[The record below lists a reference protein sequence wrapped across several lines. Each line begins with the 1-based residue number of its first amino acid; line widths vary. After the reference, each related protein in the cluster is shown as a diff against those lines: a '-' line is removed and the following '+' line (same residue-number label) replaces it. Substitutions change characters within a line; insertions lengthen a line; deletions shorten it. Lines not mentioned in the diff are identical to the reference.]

1 MFKESSNGQSR
12 RDSDCAHMANTSLV
26 APDVEIVDKTSSCSS
41 TTKKTADATQ
51 HDQTSPASRRNGTD
65 GLLHIRRSYET
76 RGISESACNLLM
88 ASWRPG
94 TQKQYQVYIQKWS
107 NFCAQRK
114 IIHNQPTVE
123 QALEFFT
130 HLYEQGLTYSA
141 INTARSALSSYIVLE
156 DGTSLG
162 QHRLVSRLLKGIFQS
177 NPPSPRY
184 SETWDVSVVL
194 HYLQGLSPV
203 GTLTLKELTPKLVT
217 LILLVSGQRG
227 QTVHLLNLSNM
238 RVSVD
243 SYTFSFSKWLKQTRP
258 GFPNPTVTLTA
269 FRDSRLCVVTTLK
282 EYISRTEPLRGSE
295 SQLFVSY
302 TKPHK
307 AVSRDTIGRWVKTVL
322 SSAGIDTKKF
332 KPHSTRA
339 AAVSAASNVS
349 VSLDEIM
356 STAGWS
362 SESTFAKFYNKPVL
376 RESQFASSVLGSAE
390 G

>member
-1 MFKESSNGQSR
+1 MFTESRNGPGR
-12 RDSDCAHMANTSLV
+12 RNFDCTNMANTSLV
-26 APDVEIVDKTSSCSS
+26 ASDVKTVNKAPSCSS
-41 TTKKTADATQ
+41 SAEKSVKTAQQKSTP
-51 HDQTSPASRRNGTD
+51 SPCKNGVN
-65 GLLHIRRSYET
+65 GLLHIRESYEA
-76 RGISESACNLLM
+76 RGISESTCNLLM

-107 NFCAQRK
+107 HFCTQRK
-114 IIHNQPTVE
+114 VNHNQPTVE
-123 QALEFFT
+123 QALDFFA

-141 INTARSALSSYIVLE
+141 INTARSALFSYITLE

-162 QHRLVSRLLKGIFQS
+162 PHPLVSRLLRGIFQS
-177 NPPSPRY
+177 KPPSPRY

-203 GTLTLKELTPKLVT
+203 GTLKLEELTLKLVT
-217 LILLVSGQRG
+217 LILLVSGQMG
-227 QTVHLLNLSNM
+227 QTVHLLDLSNM
-238 RVSVD
+238 RVSTD
-243 SYTFSFSKWLKQTRP
+243 SYTFLFTKLLKQTRP
-258 GFPNPTVTLTA
+258 GFFNPAVTLTA

-295 SQLFVSY
+295 SQLLVSY

-339 AAVSAASNVS
+339 AAVSAASNAS
-349 VSLDEIM
+349 DSLNEILK
-356 STAGWS
+356 TAGWS
-362 SESTFAKFYNKPVL
+362 SESTFGKFYNKPVL
-376 RESQFASSVLGSAE
+376 RES
-390 G
+390 

>member
-1 MFKESSNGQSR
+1 M
-12 RDSDCAHMANTSLV
+12 
-26 APDVEIVDKTSSCSS
+26 
-41 TTKKTADATQ
+41 
-51 HDQTSPASRRNGTD
+51 
-65 GLLHIRRSYET
+65 
-76 RGISESACNLLM
+76 
-88 ASWRPG
+88 
-94 TQKQYQVYIQKWS
+94 
-107 NFCAQRK
+107 
-114 IIHNQPTVE
+114 
-123 QALEFFT
+123 EFFT
-130 HLYEQGLTYSA
+130 HRYDHGLTYSA

-156 DGTSLG
+156 DGT
-162 QHRLVSRLLKGIFQS
+162 HRLVSRLLKGIFQS
-177 NPPSPRY
+177 NPLSPRY

-203 GTLTLKELTPKLVT
+203 GTLTLKELTLKLVT

-243 SYTFSFSKWLKQTRP
+243 SYTFLFSKLLKQTRP

-282 EYISRTEPLRGSE
+282 EYISRTELLRGSE
-295 SQLFVSY
+295 SQHFVSY
-302 TKPHK
+302 IKPHK

-349 VSLDEIM
+349 VSLIL

-362 SESTFAKFYNKPVL
+362 SESTFAKFYNKPVV
-376 RESQFASSVLGSAE
+376 RESQFASSVLDTVE